1 MRLYHSGFTASL
13 VMKVQKK
20 GQFLEL
26 ELELLDR
33 SKIEG
38 LGGYE
43 VHTDVGVVRV
53 LIGGDCESCGR
64 SAREE

>member
-1 MRLYHSGFTASL
+1 
-13 VMKVQKK
+13 MKIQER